1 MNAKS
6 IAFSITIL
14 LVTSIT
20 AFAAPPSGKAG
31 DAIEQMMRQSAYTTQ
46 HRAMLM
52 ARVREALESGMSPDD
67 VATLMRKGIAGPTDA
82 RTLERYL
89 ALCIEAEQ
97 QGLPAQPVLNKIL
110 QGMAKGVPSE
120 RIITVAAKV
129 KRTMEAAAGIVESA
143 EQRGLQGSTSG
154 KRKKAIET
162 VSFALETGLP
172 AGELTALSQKAVDKE
187 LSLARFT
194 RVVESMVN
202 LKAAGMPTDLVV
214 RTARQF
220 IILRYSEAGIA
231 RTEQELMR
239 MKKDPMSWN
248 RAFRRMQAGFGGT
261 MGGTDGG
268 LRHSSGSGGGHGK
281 GGK

>member
-67 VATLMRKGIAGPTDA
+67 VAALMRKGIAGPTDA

>member
-31 DAIEQMMRQSAYTTQ
+31 DAIEQMMRQSAYTAQ

-67 VATLMRKGIAGPTDA
+67 VAALMRKGIAGPTDA
-82 RTLERYL
+82 RTLDRYL

-172 AGELTALSQKAVDKE
+172 AEELTALSQKAVDKE
-187 LSLARFT
+187 LPLARFT

-261 MGGTDGG
+261 RGGTDGG